1 LQLPLQVIPGISSRS
16 SNVIA
21 HISPKS
27 QNEIN
32 NNRRSHRQQRSINKV
47 QPDPAGGNTHPV
59 ADGRT
64 NAKGIPFNK
73 AFEFVHYAKLKN
85 IVQQSN

>member
-1 LQLPLQVIPGISSRS
+1 MWQSLILQVIPGISSRS

-27 QNEIN
+27 QYEVD
-32 NNRRSHRQQRSINKV
+32 NNRRSHGQQGSINKV
-47 QPDPAGGNTHPV
+47 KPDPACGNTHPV
-59 ADGRT
+59 TNGRT

-73 AFEFVHYAKLKN
+73 AFEFVHSAKLKN
-85 IVQQSN
+85 IV